1 MPQENWGKKHICQE
15 CEAKYYD
22 MGRSP
27 IFCPACGVEL
37 IEKPVLSKSSTKT
50 QAVKEPKPKDS
61 KIEGEAI
68 LPEDILTDEDVLP
81 DEDVLDDEDNVLP
94 DLDDEDVTDE
104 ASSVVEVSTEK
115 NNN

>member
-1 MPQENWGKKHICQE
+1 MPQENWGNKHICQE
-15 CEAKYYD
+15 CGAKYYD

-37 IEKPVLSKSSTKT
+37 IEKPVLSKSSTKIQET
-50 QAVKEPKPKDS
+50 KEPKVKET
-61 KIEGEAI
+61 KIDGDNV
-68 LPEDILTDEDVLP
+68 LPEDILADEDVLP
-81 DEDVLDDEDNVLP
+81 DEDVLEDEDTVLP
-94 DLDDEDVTDE
+94 DLEDEDVAND